1 MTDKLDVDR
10 LARECGFLWSGFR
23 GPELCDLKLCDRKA
37 LTAYARAVMEAC
49 AKACWPDPLQD
60 SISPYMQGRIDCR
73 DVIEEMMP

>member
-1 MTDKLDVDR
+1 MTIDVDK
-10 LARECGFLWSGFR
+10 LAREYGGFSTLYGGVYLTHDFT
-23 GPELCDLKLCDRKA
+23 PA
-37 LTAYARAVMEAC
+37 QLTAYTRAVMEAC